1 MSHSRSAR
9 SDAPGVT
16 DPGTPSLLDAYAE
29 ADVGVR
35 LRHVRIA
42 LVLFLPLV
50 SSFVLLDWLIYP
62 ELFGAMLRIRLAVA
76 VVFVGILALTFT
88 PLGRQIR
95 AIGVISAILAS
106 ISIAWMVAISEG
118 AASPYY
124 AGLNLILVV
133 MSVLLPWTLRET
145 ALVCAGTIVSYVA
158 ACAWHSAGV
167 LELAD
172 DLPIFA
178 NNLFFLLAT
187 SIICMTASH
196 YQSLRRFEE
205 FRLRYEL
212 DRQNR
217 QLESLDRQKTE
228 FFANVS
234 HELRTPL
241 TLILAPVQE
250 LLGGGTPLADRIA
263 SRLAVIRDNGLRLL
277 KLVNDLLD
285 VIRLEEGK
293 ERLERKAIDL
303 NAVLRGVADGM
314 THLADTKDIAL
325 EKAIPEDALVVRA
338 DLRALEKIFVNL
350 VNNAIKF
357 TDAGGR
363 VRVESSSEGDWALVR
378 VQDTGIGIP
387 REEQD
392 SIFARFHQVDGST
405 TRRYRG
411 SGLGLALVKELTE
424 LMDGSVEVES
434 TPGVGT
440 TMEVRLPLAR
450 GTRAEEVSAE
460 IAEEDG
466 IERLHRMAE
475 RRGGLT
481 VDGPDLDLVSE
492 EAPAAGGRPR
502 VLVVEDEPDMRRYLA
517 EILAEEYQVSTART
531 GAEGLRMALERAP
544 DLVVLDLMLPEM
556 DGLEVCRRI
565 RQESTLRSQKI
576 MLLTARVD
584 EESKITALEQGADDF
599 LTKPFSSVEV
609 RTRLRNLLATAVLER
624 DLEERN
630 RRLQRALAD
639 LEAIQAQLIHS
650 EKLNALG
657 SLAAG
662 LLHEIN
668 NPLNYSL
675 TALQLIRDDPTVQR
689 NELLNEVVGDID
701 EGMQRIRT
709 IVSDLRA
716 FAYPS
721 EADKQSQV
729 DFRELVETAL
739 RFTAHELRDIRLVED
754 VPEGLQVL
762 GSRSHIVQ
770 VLVNLLTNSA
780 KAIAALPD
788 PRAGEIRISAAPTLG
803 GRVEVRV
810 TDNGVGM
817 DAKTLQ
823 RAFDPFFTTRD
834 VGEGVGLGLSICHTI
849 VSNHGGRLRARSQ
862 PGEGAELTFDL
873 PLGSGTG
880 H

>member
-1 MSHSRSAR
+1 MT
-9 SDAPGVT
+9 DAGA
-16 DPGTPSLLDAYAE
+16 PSLLDAYAE
-29 ADVGVR
+29 ADAGVR

-50 SSFVLLDWLIYP
+50 SSFAALDWLIYP
-62 ELFGAMLRIRLAVA
+62 ELFAAMLRIRLAV
-76 VVFVGILALTFT
+76 VVLFIGILALTFT
-88 PLGRQIR
+88 PLGRHIR
-95 AIGVISAILAS
+95 AIGVVSAILAGIS
-106 ISIAWMVAISEG
+106 ISWMVAISEG

-145 ALVCAGTIVSYVA
+145 AVVCAGTIASYVA
-158 ACAWHSAGV
+158 ACAWHSPGILA
-167 LELAD
+167 LAD

-178 NNLFFLLAT
+178 NNLFFLVTT

-263 SRLAVIRDNGLRLL
+263 SRLGVVRDNALRLL

-303 NAVLRGVADGM
+303 NGVLRGVADGM

-325 EKAIPEDALVVRA
+325 EKAIPGGTLVVRG
-338 DLRALEKIFVNL
+338 DLRALEKILVNL
-350 VNNAIKF
+350 INNAIKF
-357 TDAGGR
+357 TDKGGR
-363 VRVESSSEGDWALVR
+363 IRVESGIEADWAVIRVR
-378 VQDTGIGIP
+378 DTGIGIP
-387 REEQD
+387 VEEQD

-411 SGLGLALVKELTE
+411 TGLGLALVKELTE
-424 LMDGSVEVES
+424 LMEGSVEVES
-434 TPGVGT
+434 TPGAGT
-440 TMEVRLPLAR
+440 TMRVRLPLAPDVP
-450 GTRAEEVSAE
+450 AEESGGE
-460 IAEEDG
+460 IMEQDG
-466 IERLHRMAE
+466 IERLHRMAD

-481 VDGPDLDLVSE
+481 VEGPDLEMANEQTQLE
-492 EAPAAGGRPR
+492 GGRPR

-517 EILAEEYQVSTART
+517 EILEEEYRVYTART
-531 GAEGLRMALERAP
+531 GAEGLRLARERAP
-544 DLVVLDLMLPEM
+544 DLVLLDLMLPEM

-565 RQESTLRSQKI
+565 REDSALRSQKI

-675 TALQLIRDDPTVQR
+675 TALQLIRDDPTVQG

-709 IVSDLRA
+709 IVTDLRA

-721 EADKQSQV
+721 EADKQSQF
-729 DFRELVETAL
+729 DFREVVETAL
-739 RFTAHELRDIRLVED
+739 RFTAHELRDIRVVEQ
-754 VPEGLQVL
+754 VPADLEVL
-762 GSRSHIVQ
+762 GSRSHIAQ

-780 KAIAALPD
+780 KAIAARPD
-788 PRAGEIRISAAPTLG
+788 SRAGEVRIAAAPTAG
-803 GRVEVRV
+803 GRAEIRV
-810 TDNGVGM
+810 VDNGVGM
-817 DAKTLQ
+817 DDKTLR
-823 RAFDPFFTTRD
+823 RAFDPFFTTRE

-873 PLGSGTG
+873 PLAEGSGRSAG
-880 H
+880 AEAFGVSRVG

>member
-1 MSHSRSAR
+1 
-9 SDAPGVT
+9 VT
-16 DPGTPSLLDAYAE
+16 DSGAPSLSEAYAE
-29 ADVGVR
+29 ADAGVR

-50 SSFVLLDWLIYP
+50 SSFAVLDWLIYP
-62 ELFGAMLRIRLAVA
+62 ELFGAMLRIRLAVG
-76 VVFVGILALTFT
+76 VLFIGILALTFT
-88 PLGRQIR
+88 PLGRYIR
-95 AIGVISAILAS
+95 AIGVVSAIVAGIS
-106 ISIAWMVAISEG
+106 ISWMVAISEG

-145 ALVCAGTIVSYVA
+145 AVVCAATIASYVA
-158 ACAWHSAGV
+158 ACAWHSP
-167 LELAD
+167 
-172 DLPIFA
+172 DLPALGKDLPVLA
-178 NNLFFLLAT
+178 NNLFFLVTT

-263 SRLAVIRDNGLRLL
+263 GRLAVVRDNGLRLL

-293 ERLERKAIDL
+293 QRLERKAIDV
-303 NAVLRGVADGM
+303 NGVLRGVADGM
-314 THLADTKDIAL
+314 MHLADTKDIAL
-325 EKAIPEDALVVRA
+325 EKAIPEDALVVRG

-363 VRVESSSEGDWALVR
+363 VRVESDTEDDWAVIRVR
-378 VQDTGIGIP
+378 DTGIGIP
-387 REEQD
+387 IDEQG
-392 SIFARFHQVDGST
+392 SIFVRFHQVDGST

-434 TPGVGT
+434 TPGAGT
-440 TMEVRLPLAR
+440 TMGVRLPLAR
-450 GTRAEEVSAE
+450 DARAEDVSGE

-481 VDGPDLDLVSE
+481 VEGPDL
-492 EAPAAGGRPR
+492 EASNQGAQIAGGRPR

-517 EILAEEYQVSTART
+517 EILQEQYQVSTART
-531 GAEGLRMALERAP
+531 GTEGLRMARERAP

-565 RQESTLRSQKI
+565 RADSALRSQKI

-584 EESKITALEQGADDF
+584 EQSKITALEQGADDF

-609 RTRLRNLLATAVLER
+609 RTRLRNLLATAILER

-630 RRLQRALAD
+630 RRLQSALAD
-639 LEAIQAQLIHS
+639 LEATQAQLIHS

-675 TALQLIRDDPTVQR
+675 TALQLIREDPAVQD

-721 EADKQSQV
+721 EADKKTHF
-729 DFRELVETAL
+729 DFREVVETAL
-739 RFTAHELRDIRLVED
+739 RFTAHELRDIRVAPD
-754 VPEGLQVL
+754 VPAGLRVL
-762 GSRSHIVQ
+762 GSRSHIAQ
-770 VLVNLLTNSA
+770 VLVNLLANSA
-780 KAIAALPD
+780 KAIGTLPD
-788 PRAGEIRISAAPTLG
+788 PGVGEIRISAAPAA
-803 GRVEVRV
+803 GRLEVRV
-810 TDNGVGM
+810 ADNGVGM

-823 RAFDPFFTTRD
+823 RAFDPFFTTRE

-862 PGEGAELTFDL
+862 PGEGTELIFDL
-873 PLGSGTG
+873 PLAAGGVD
-880 H
+880 